1 MRKSELCFH
10 ALEKKGTILVL
21 RSYQKRQG
29 RLKGSPMYTLN
40 KFCRRTK
47 NNFSRSL
54 WALRLF
60 DDIADKLGICFCPW
74 QESVLKYY
82 LIYSHC
88 TVSFFF
94 LIQGSSLLTVLFT
107 FFLNIGTYDCIKL
120 AAGSSADIF

>member
-1 MRKSELCFH
+1 MRKSVLCFH

-94 LIQGSSLLTVLFT
+94 FNPRQFAVDSSFH